1 MLKSVTSPLRNVI
14 AALIIEAPEGDVVK
28 KVFKVPLVKPTRQK
42 GPTENKTNRT
52 DFSKNYM
59 REYRQQG
66 KDYQKS
72 TDKVKEFRR
81 KQRKKFKEHLKLKK
95 PLTAMLIDQEL
106 DAWQVDAK
114 PVTAEEFDF
123 MCDRRGFVS
132 EERLHLAE
140 ELSDL
145 GLITF
150 D

>member
-1 MLKSVTSPLRNVI
+1 MLKSVTSPLRSI
-14 AALIIEAPEGDVVK
+14 IALIIDAPEGDVVK
-28 KVFKVPLVKPTRQK
+28 KIFKVPLIKPTRQK

-59 REYRQQG
+59 RKYREEG
-66 KDYQKS
+66 RDYQKS

-106 DAWQVDAK
+106 NYRKDNAK
-114 PVTAEEFDF
+114 PVTAEEFNF
-123 MCDRRGFVS
+123 MCDRRGFDE

-145 GLITF
+145 GLIS
-150 D
+150 